1 MTSPPARPRTS
12 VYIATSLDGFIARED
27 GSVDWLP
34 APDPGGED
42 FGYAA
47 FAASVDAI
55 VMGRASF
62 ESVLTFGDW
71 PYRGQR
77 VLVLSRTM
85 TAYDPRVAGLP
96 DVEVHPGPPATV
108 LRDLH
113 ARGVQH
119 VYVDGGR
126 VVQAFLAHGLIDAF
140 ILTRIPVLL
149 GGGRP
154 LFGDLPKPVPLE
166 HVETRAYPQ
175 GLVQSHYRVVRE
187 GA

>member
-1 MTSPPARPRTS
+1 MTSPPPRPRTS

-62 ESVLTFGDW
+62 ESVLTFGAW
-71 PYRGQR
+71 PYGGKR

-113 ARGVQH
+113 ARGVRH

-140 ILTRIPVLL
+140 ILTRIPILL
-149 GGGRP
+149 GGGRS